1 MHEGKVT
8 TAVPARFRLPRLSG
22 LAGAGAVSVAIKLS
36 SAALNFL
43 MFVVAA
49 MVTDVRSFG
58 LFSTGFAA
66 ASLVSFVNIVGQQS
80 IILRYWPQHAGAG
93 NLPAAYAVLLRSI
106 LTVLIGLAAG
116 TVVFVIASVLPW
128 ADASIPEWR
137 QLCLCA
143 ALMAAMLGWSE
154 FLSSVFRARD
164 RLFAALLPRDIVWR
178 LAVIAALGAVWWL
191 DGPLSAVAVTLIC
204 AGLLGLCLLAQT
216 VGIFVDVIRAEKA
229 KLTPAEKAEFVK
241 VTFGLWGVNA
251 VPPALG
257 QANTLIVAGILGA
270 EIAGGVF
277 VAERTA
283 RLIDLP
289 LNGINQVL
297 APHISRNYHLNGAAS
312 VQHSASAAA
321 MASFLIALGV
331 MAVFGVGGMQL
342 LGLFD
347 AAYVNTTMWIVL
359 LIFGLSS
366 TLGAACG
373 PTALLLQLTGHQDVL
388 LKIFTLASA
397 AGIPLVAGA
406 AWQFGSIGAAAA
418 IALVFAAANLLP
430 VRVAIRSLGVNPTVF
445 GWPGGRSG
453 GWWGR
458 RKG

>member
-1 MHEGKVT
+1 MQEGKAS
-8 TAVPARFRLPRLSG
+8 TAGTARFRLPPLGS
-22 LAGAGAVSVAIKLS
+22 LAGAGTLAVAIKLS

-58 LFSTGFAA
+58 LFSTSFAA
-66 ASLVSFVNIVGQQS
+66 ASLVSFVNVVGQQS
-80 IILRYWPQHAGAG
+80 LTLRYWPQHAGAG
-93 NLPAAYAVLLRSI
+93 NLPHAYAILWRSI
-106 LTVLIGLAAG
+106 VVVLVGLCAG
-116 TVVFVIASVLPW
+116 TLLFFAASVLPW
-128 ADASIPEWR
+128 ADRSVPEWR
-137 QLCLCA
+137 DLCLSA
-143 ALMAAMLGWSE
+143 ALVAALLGWSE

-178 LAVIAALGAVWWL
+178 GAVILALGAAWWMH
-191 DGPLSAVAVTLIC
+191 GPLSAVTVMLLC
-204 AGLLGLCLLAQT
+204 AGLLAACLAAQT
-216 VGIFVDVIRAEKA
+216 VGLFVDVLRAERA
-229 KLTPAEKAEFVK
+229 RLDPAEKAEFLK

-257 QANTLIVAGILGA
+257 QINTLIVAGILGA

-283 RLIDLP
+283 KLIDLP

-297 APHISRNYHLNGAAS
+297 APHISRNFYLNGAAS
-312 VQHSASAAA
+312 VQRSVSAAA
-321 MASFLIALGV
+321 MVSFLIAL
-331 MAVFGVGGMQL
+331 AVVIVFAVGGMQL

-347 AAYVNTTMWIVL
+347 SAYVNMTMWIVL
-359 LIFGLSS
+359 LIFGLSA

-373 PTALLLQLTGHQDVL
+373 PTALLLQLTGYQNVL
-388 LKIFTLASA
+388 LRIFTLASI
-397 AGIPLVAGA
+397 AGIPLVALS
-406 AWQFGSIGAAAA
+406 AWWFGPIGAAAA

-430 VRVAIRSLGVNPTVF
+430 VREAIRSLGVNPTIL
-445 GWPGGRSG
+445 GWRGF
-453 GWWGR
+453 